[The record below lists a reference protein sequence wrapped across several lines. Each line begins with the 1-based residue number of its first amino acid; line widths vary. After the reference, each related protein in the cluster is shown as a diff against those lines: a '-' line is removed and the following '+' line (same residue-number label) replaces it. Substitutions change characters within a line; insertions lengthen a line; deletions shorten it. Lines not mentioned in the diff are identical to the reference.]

1 MKAPILWILSVQYFV
16 VQIIVANSWTTPFS
30 VQNNPIS
37 DLGNTVCGEYSG
49 RYVCS
54 PMHDLMNIS
63 FVVLGLTMIWG
74 SLLFA
79 RQYMKEPWVKFGL
92 YLLALSGLG
101 TILVGLYP
109 ENTIASLHVIGATL
123 PFLLGNIA
131 LIILGLKLDIP
142 KALRVYTIAS
152 GSLALFALALFLS
165 GSYLGLGHGGMERL
179 VAYPQTI
186 WMIVYG
192 IYLSSIKWAPST
204 K

>member
-16 VQIIVANSWTTPFS
+16 VQIIVANSWATPFS

-74 SLLFA
+74 SLLFV
-79 RQYMKEPWVKFGL
+79 RQYSEEPWIKFGL

-109 ENTIASLHVIGATL
+109 ENTIASLHVIGASL

-131 LIILGLKLDIP
+131 LIILGLNLDIP

-152 GSLALFALALFLS
+152 GSIALVALALFLS

>member
-1 MKAPILWILSVQYFV
+1 
-16 VQIIVANSWTTPFS
+16 
-30 VQNNPIS
+30 
-37 DLGNTVCGEYSG
+37 
-49 RYVCS
+49 
-54 PMHDLMNIS
+54 
-63 FVVLGLTMIWG
+63 
-74 SLLFA
+74 
-79 RQYMKEPWVKFGL
+79 MKEPWVRAGL

-109 ENTIASLHVIGATL
+109 ENTIASLHVIGASL

-152 GSLALFALALFLS
+152 GCLALVALTLFLS

-192 IYLSSIKWAPST
+192 SYLLVK